1 MQCLSTYPVLGAG
14 IQMAR
19 NESRLCPH
27 GARCQ
32 FRTQRSKWAMS
43 LYIWRH
49 AVTGASQG
57 TLGAGLG
64 TQDWFLCA
72 GAPGLEL

>member
-1 MQCLSTYPVLGAG
+1 MS
-14 IQMAR
+14 
-19 NESRLCPH
+19 ERLHCVRCRDPGGEKQEPALPH

-32 FRTQRSKWAMS
+32 FRTQRSHWAMS
-43 LYIWRH
+43 YMVTYT
-49 AVTGASQG
+49 VTGASQG

-64 TQDWFLCA
+64 TQDWLLCA